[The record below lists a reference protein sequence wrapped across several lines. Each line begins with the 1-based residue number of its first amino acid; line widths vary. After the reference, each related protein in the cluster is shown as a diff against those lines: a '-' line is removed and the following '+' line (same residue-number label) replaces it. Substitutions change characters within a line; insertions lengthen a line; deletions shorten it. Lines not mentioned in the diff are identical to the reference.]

1 MVDKVAKQTEVQK
14 VNVNQ
19 DSNPRGCEEK
29 DKCLTLGGL
38 ADEKSVE
45 KGLSDKIFKLCIVR
59 CAQIC

>member
-45 KGLSDKIFKLCIVR
+45 KGLSQEVS
-59 CAQIC
+59 